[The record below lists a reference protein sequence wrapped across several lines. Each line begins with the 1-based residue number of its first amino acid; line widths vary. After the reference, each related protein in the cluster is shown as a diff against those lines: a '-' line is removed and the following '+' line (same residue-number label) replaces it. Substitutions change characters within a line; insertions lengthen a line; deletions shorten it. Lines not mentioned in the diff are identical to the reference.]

1 MPPAPNPR
9 RTRFPRI
16 ERPYLQ
22 EKSWTTPFSSS
33 PPEHAQ
39 KPIATVLV
47 VDDTPDNLTLM
58 GSLLREHFQVK
69 VANHG
74 EKALKIALSDTPP
87 I

>member
-1 MPPAPNPR
+1 MNGPICRKNHGQRA
-9 RTRFPRI
+9 F
-16 ERPYLQ
+16 
-22 EKSWTTPFSSS
+22 FFS

>member
-1 MPPAPNPR
+1 MDNA
-9 RTRFPRI
+9 
-16 ERPYLQ
+16 
-22 EKSWTTPFSSS
+22 PFSSS
-33 PPEHAQ
+33 PAEYVQ

-74 EKALKIALSDTPP
+74 EKALKIALPDAPP

>member
-1 MPPAPNPR
+1 MDNA
-9 RTRFPRI
+9 
-16 ERPYLQ
+16 
-22 EKSWTTPFSSS
+22 PFSSS

-87 I
+87 ISSCSTSPCRRWMAMKCVGA

>member
-1 MPPAPNPR
+1 MDNA
-9 RTRFPRI
+9 
-16 ERPYLQ
+16 
-22 EKSWTTPFSSS
+22 PFSSS

-87 I
+87 RSDPARHHHAADGGL

>member
-1 MPPAPNPR
+1 MDNA
-9 RTRFPRI
+9 
-16 ERPYLQ
+16 
-22 EKSWTTPFSSS
+22 PFSSS

-74 EKALKIALSDTPP
+74 EKALKIALSLLIIHQSIKVID
-87 I
+87 ILIFWLLILFL

>member
-1 MPPAPNPR
+1 MDNA
-9 RTRFPRI
+9 
-16 ERPYLQ
+16 
-22 EKSWTTPFSSS
+22 PFSSS

-74 EKALKIALSDTPP
+74 ERRSR
-87 I
+87 